1 MADGSVCAVVPA
13 WNEQA
18 NIRAVINDLR
28 LHQSEIDIV
37 VVDDFSSD
45 ETAATARTA
54 NVTVLELPVNLGIG
68 GAVQTGFMYARDHG
82 YEIAIQFDG
91 DGQHRAVEID
101 TILGPIRQDRADV
114 VIGSRFTGGSRY
126 SVGFFRWAGITL
138 LRWLSRLLTGYRVT
152 DNTSG
157 FRAFNRQA
165 IEFLARFYSQD
176 YPEPQAVIELYRN
189 RFRIEE
195 VPVEMV
201 PRRHG
206 KSSIRKLKSGYY
218 MFKVIMANIVAFTRR
233 PEQRTGG

>member
-1 MADGSVCAVVPA
+1 MAKAYICAVVPA

-18 NIRAVINDLR
+18 NIRAVIDDLR

-37 VVDDFSSD
+37 VVDDCSSD
-45 ETAATARTA
+45 ETASTARA
-54 NVTVLELPVNLGIG
+54 ESVTVLELPINLGIG

-82 YEIAIQFDG
+82 YDIAVQFDG
-91 DGQHRAVEID
+91 DGQHRAAEID
-101 TILGPIRQDRADV
+101 TILDPIRQDRADV
-114 VIGSRFTGGSRY
+114 VIGSRFTGGSQY
-126 SVGFFRWAGITL
+126 PITL
-138 LRWLSRLLTGYRVT
+138 LRWLSTLLTGYRVT

-157 FRAFNRQA
+157 FRAFNRPA

-195 VPVEMV
+195 VPVKMV

-206 KSSIRKLKSGYY
+206 KSSIRSLKSGYY
-218 MFKVIMANIVAFTRR
+218 MFKVVMANVIAFTRR
-233 PEQRTGG
+233 PEQQTGG